1 MAPRVFVFVE
11 NVFPGTPVNG
21 ELFWMMSYI
30 IDVGVHKLNFKS
42 GVFHATIPNK
52 PDLLPGTLVTALDML
67 EAYPDLTEQEE
78 VIIDRCNEYYRKVQ
92 KKGSGS
98 DHNKFT
104 CKDMEAG
111 IEAVKELTEM
121 FENDARC
128 RGVVDFE
135 LSKHVPMTGEGS
147 FLILVMLFLGLP
159 SC

>member
-1 MAPRVFVFVE
+1 
-11 NVFPGTPVNG
+11 
-21 ELFWMMSYI
+21 
-30 IDVGVHKLNFKS
+30 
-42 GVFHATIPNK
+42 
-52 PDLLPGTLVTALDML
+52 
-67 EAYPDLTEQEE
+67 
-78 VIIDRCNEYYRKVQ
+78 
-92 KKGSGS
+92 
-98 DHNKFT
+98 
-104 CKDMEAG
+104 MEAG